1 MPYGWGEHTGELEL
15 WVTAGSAPEVFE
27 EALRAVAELLGGEEG
42 ETDAPDAPAAPAP
55 EARLLAIEG
64 GDHARLLAGWLEELA
79 FLAETEGFVPER
91 AEQLRLAPAGVTA
104 RVIGHR
110 GAPPHLIKA
119 VTLHRLAFEPD
130 DDGWRARVVLDV

>member
-15 WVTAGSAPEVFE
+15 WVTAASEREIFE
-27 EALRAVAELLGGEEG
+27 DALRAMAELLADESDEGG
-42 ETDAPDAPAAPAP
+42 AS
-55 EARLLAIEG
+55 EARLVAIEG
-64 GDHARLLAGWLEELA
+64 GDHARVLAGWLEELV

-91 AEQLRLAPAGVTA
+91 AEEVAVAPAGVTA

-130 DDGWRARVVLDV
+130 GDGWRARVVLDV